1 MALEMFNTLQ
11 FLWHFCIS
19 AGLYTSLP
27 AVAAV
32 LVRAIVGAEVSSP
45 TQDLVRISSISH
57 VLMNLTQSDVI
68 D

>member
-32 LVRAIVGAEVSSP
+32 LVRAEVSSQ

>member
-11 FLWHFCIS
+11 FYMAL
-19 AGLYTSLP
+19 LSLP
-27 AVAAV
+27 ADAAV
-32 LVRAIVGAEVSSP
+32 LVRAIVGAAVSSP